1 MNKFIWLFL
10 LIACNPA
17 SPSSETKPSQLT
29 EMSIFDQLISQ
40 ATHIIRAEVTELE
53 ASFAAEAGVKTHI
66 FKTKVVDNIKGKLAG
81 EKALSF
87 SIKEGHFL
95 QDENGEWIQKKPKI
109 MIGNTYILFLK
120 ISHDQNNQIES
131 VELVDK
137 WLGVF
142 PDDPYLVHAIR
153 WQLK

>member
-53 ASFAAEAGVKTHI
+53 A
-66 FKTKVVDNIKGKLAG
+66 
-81 EKALSF
+81 
-87 SIKEGHFL
+87 
-95 QDENGEWIQKKPKI
+95 
-109 MIGNTYILFLK
+109 
-120 ISHDQNNQIES
+120 
-131 VELVDK
+131 
-137 WLGVF
+137 
-142 PDDPYLVHAIR
+142 
-153 WQLK
+153 

>member
-53 ASFAAEAGVKTHI
+53 ASFNHNRRTSGFNNFSHI
-66 FKTKVVDNIKGKLAG
+66 K
-81 EKALSF
+81 
-87 SIKEGHFL
+87 
-95 QDENGEWIQKKPKI
+95 
-109 MIGNTYILFLK
+109 
-120 ISHDQNNQIES
+120 
-131 VELVDK
+131 
-137 WLGVF
+137 
-142 PDDPYLVHAIR
+142 
-153 WQLK
+153 